1 MADEPMWK
9 RLDRARAQGA
19 FNQPGL
25 PPSQMDAVQRSAYEQ
40 GKRLRGERTE
50 PLEIRGAPRQT
61 LGEAVETAFWLAG
74 AAGGVLLGLARV
86 GSGEG
91 SWIGVAVLFIVG
103 GVAGLLLQQL
113 LSAGIRRI
121 RHAILWRRGRE
132 ERTASMLT
140 TMWGELFGETILPQL
155 LRQVDEQGKAWTMD
169 RRGTLLLR
177 TREGRVISIRRT
189 GDGSGA
195 TVDISGRKQSEMHA
209 YLIALVHRS
218 MGQRRIRMPDGSRKH
233 RRTMWAAARMA
244 GLELEDF
251 TPDPKAIRILESMR
265 RDPRIAEVEEPEE
278 A

>member
-1 MADEPMWK
+1 MNDEPMWK
-9 RLDRARAQGA
+9 RQKDAFDQGV
-19 FNQPGL
+19 FNLPGL

-40 GKRLRGERTE
+40 GKRLRGEGTE

-74 AAGGVLLGLARV
+74 AAGGVLLGLQRV

-91 SWIGVAVLFIVG
+91 SWIGVAVLLLVG
-103 GVAGLLLQQL
+103 GVAGLLLHQL

-155 LRQVDEQGKAWTMD
+155 LHQIDEQGKAWTMD
-169 RRGTLLLR
+169 RRGNLLLR
-177 TREGRVISIRRT
+177 TRDGRVISIRRT
-189 GDGSGA
+189 ADGSGA

-209 YLIALVHRS
+209 YLVALVHRS
-218 MGQRRIRMPDGSRKH
+218 MGQRRIRMPDGSRKL

-244 GLELEDF
+244 GIELEAF

-265 RDPRIAEVEEPEE
+265 KDPRIPEVEPEE
-278 A
+278 E